1 MKILEVSDFL
11 NGPFYPFFPFR
22 VFGILYR
29 HVKKN
34 SMREFRHWGCAQG
47 PCRYAV
53 QAGEDS

>member
-1 MKILEVSDFL
+1 MDLFIR
-11 NGPFYPFFPFR
+11 FFPFR
-22 VFGILYR
+22 DFGILYR

-34 SMREFRHWGCAQG
+34 SMREFRHSGCAQG

>member
-1 MKILEVSDFL
+1 MDLFIR
-11 NGPFYPFFPFR
+11 FFPFR
-22 VFGILYR
+22 DFGILYR

-47 PCRYAV
+47 PYRHAV